1 MNKQILSVDV
11 SVLFQE
17 CNKLQ
22 KANEVLKNNL
32 KYEQQLRMNVE
43 KELLLLQEELN
54 TKYKK
59 KKSSEEK
66 EQEAKE
72 RAERQVRGTTK
83 DGRPLPKAAQW
94 IESYEEFEA
103 IRKWLFEESAK
114 NPIKRARN
122 RYAWSLGC
130 AIGIRG
136 GDLVELRW
144 EHLLDK
150 DGNFKEY
157 IVIAEQKTSKT
168 PLILITEAVKF
179 FTKEYIEATG
189 ITPKLTDYIF
199 STQKSGGKSESKR
212 TTYSNFFK
220 AAGIACGIPRQ
231 TSSHA
236 MRHSFVT
243 IICCL
248 AGKQDET
255 LNNFQKGMYIA
266 NKAVNHST
274 QKITERYSG
283 MSEYIIKYG
292 RKVVS
297 DFLLGKSEKILEIP
311 FDVDTGDCTVEFKE
325 DFTAINKS
333 LNETNFN

>member
-1 MNKQILSVDV
+1 MDKPILSVDV
-11 SVLFQE
+11 SVLIQE
-17 CNKLQ
+17 YNKLQ
-22 KANEVLKNNL
+22 KAYEELKSNL
-32 KYEQQLRMNVE
+32 KYERQLRINVE

-59 KKSSEEK
+59 KKSAKEK
-66 EQEAKE
+66 EFEAKE
-72 RAERQVRGTTK
+72 RAERKVRGTTK

-94 IESYEEFEA
+94 IESYAEFEA
-103 IRKWLFEESAK
+103 IREWLFEKSAK

-144 EHLLDK
+144 EHLFDK

-189 ITPKLTDYIF
+189 VTPKLTDYIF
-199 STQKSGGKSESKR
+199 ATQKSGGKPESKR
-212 TTYSNFFK
+212 TTYSNIFK
-220 AAGIACGIPRQ
+220 TAGIACGIPRQ

-236 MRHSFVT
+236 MRHTFAT
-243 IICCL
+243 IIYCI
-248 AGKQDET
+248 GSKQDC
-255 LNNFQKGMYIA
+255 LKNLHDGLYLASM
-266 NKAVNHST
+266 AVGHSNE
-274 QKITERYSG
+274 KITQRYIGLDS
-283 MSEYIIKYG
+283 YTRDLG
-292 RKVVS
+292 RQIVS
-297 DFLLGKSEKILEIP
+297 DFLLGKSDKVLEIP
-311 FDVDTGDCTVEFKE
+311 IDVDTGDCTIQFKE
-325 DFTAINKS
+325 DFAAINKY

>member
-1 MNKQILSVDV
+1 MDKKILSFDV
-11 SVLFQE
+11 PVLIQE
-17 CNKLQ
+17 YNKLQ
-22 KANEVLKNNL
+22 EAYEVLKNNL
-32 KYEQQLRMNVE
+32 KYERELRTDAE
-43 KELLLLQEELN
+43 KKLLLLQEELN

-66 EQEAKE
+66 EFEAKE
-72 RAERQVRGTTK
+72 RAERKCRGTTK

-94 IESYEEFEA
+94 IESYAEFEA
-103 IRKWLFEESAK
+103 MRKWLFEKSAK

-157 IVIAEQKTSKT
+157 IIIAEQKTSKT

-199 STQKSGGKSESKR
+199 ATQKTGGKSESKR
-212 TTYSNFFK
+212 TTYSNIFK
-220 AAGIACGIPRQ
+220 SAGIACEIPRQ

-236 MRHSFVT
+236 MRHTFAT
-243 IICCL
+243 IIYCIGSKQEHLKSLHDGLYL
-248 AGKQDET
+248 AS
-255 LNNFQKGMYIA
+255 M
-266 NKAVNHST
+266 AVGHSNE
-274 QKITERYSG
+274 KITQRYIGLDS
-283 MSEYIIKYG
+283 YTRDLG
-292 RKVVS
+292 RQIVS
-297 DFLLGKSEKILEIP
+297 DFLLGKSEKVLKIP
-311 FDVDTGDCTVEFKE
+311 IDVDTGDCTIQFKE
-325 DFTAINKS
+325 DFAAINKC
-333 LNETNFN
+333 LNEINFN

>member
-1 MNKQILSVDV
+1 MDKQILSVDI
-11 SVLFQE
+11 SVLIQE
-17 CNKLQ
+17 YNKLQ
-22 KANEVLKNNL
+22 KAYEELRSNL

-54 TKYKK
+54 ANYKK
-59 KKSSEEK
+59 KKTAKEK
-66 EQEAKE
+66 ELEAKE

-94 IESYEEFEA
+94 IESYYEFEA

-144 EHLLDK
+144 EHLFDK

-168 PLILITEAVKF
+168 PLILITEAAKF
-179 FTKEYIEATG
+179 FTKEYIETTG

-199 STQKSGGKSESKR
+199 ATQKSGGKPESKR
-212 TTYSNFFK
+212 ATYSNIFK

-248 AGKQDET
+248 AGKDNG
-255 LNNFQKGMYIA
+255 LNDYQKAMYIA
-266 NKAVNHST
+266 SKAVGHGS
-274 QKITERYSG
+274 QKVTEEYSG
-283 MSEYIIKYG
+283 MSEYLIKYG
-292 RKVVS
+292 RKIVS
-297 DFLLGKSEKILEIP
+297 DFLLGKSKKVLEIP
-311 FDVDTGDCTVEFKE
+311 FDIDTGDCTIQFKE
-325 DFTAINKS
+325 DFAAFNKC
-333 LNETNFN
+333 LNETNFK

>member
-1 MNKQILSVDV
+1 MDKQILSVDV
-11 SVLFQE
+11 SVLIQE
-17 CNKLQ
+17 YNKLQ
-22 KANEVLKNNL
+22 KVCETLKSNL
-32 KYEQQLRMNVE
+32 EYERQLRMSVE

-59 KKSSEEK
+59 KKTAKEK
-66 EQEAKE
+66 EFEAKE
-72 RAERQVRGTTK
+72 QAERQLRGTTK

-94 IESYEEFEA
+94 IESYYEFEA

-136 GDLVELRW
+136 GDLVELKW

-189 ITPKLTDYIF
+189 ITPKLTDCIF
-199 STQKSGGKSESKR
+199 ATQKSGGKSKSKR
-212 TTYSNFFK
+212 ATYSNIFK
-220 AAGIACGIPRQ
+220 SAGIACGIPRQ

-248 AGKQDET
+248 AGKDNGLSDYQRA
-255 LNNFQKGMYIA
+255 MYIA
-266 NKAVNHST
+266 SKAVGHGS
-274 QKITERYSG
+274 QKVTEDYSG
-283 MSEYIIKYG
+283 MSEYLIKYG
-292 RKVVS
+292 RKIVS
-297 DFLLGKSEKILEIP
+297 DFLLGKSEKVLEIP
-311 FDVDTGDCTVEFKE
+311 FDVDTGDCTIQFKE
-325 DFTAINKS
+325 DFAAINKY

>member
-1 MNKQILSVDV
+1 MDKMVSVDV
-11 SVLFQE
+11 SVLIQE
-17 CNKLQ
+17 CNRLQ
-22 KANEVLKNNL
+22 KANETLKNNL
-32 KYEQQLRMNVE
+32 RYEQQLRMNVE

-59 KKSSEEK
+59 KKTAKEK
-66 EQEAKE
+66 EFEAKE
-72 RAERQVRGTTK
+72 RAERRVRGTTK

-103 IRKWLFEESAK
+103 IRKWLFEKSAK

-136 GDLVELRW
+136 GDLVELKW
-144 EHLLDK
+144 EHLLDR

-179 FTKEYIEATG
+179 FTKEYIEAAC

-199 STQKSGGKSESKR
+199 ATQKSGGKPNSKR
-212 TTYSNFFK
+212 TTYSNIFK

-236 MRHSFVT
+236 MRHTFAT
-243 IICCL
+243 IIYCIGRKQSELKNLHDGLYL
-248 AGKQDET
+248 AS
-255 LNNFQKGMYIA
+255 M
-266 NKAVNHST
+266 AVGHSNE
-274 QKITERYSG
+274 KITQRYIG
-283 MSEYIIKYG
+283 LDNYTRDLG
-292 RKVVS
+292 RKIVS
-297 DFLLGKSEKILEIP
+297 DFLLGKSDKVLEIP
-311 FDVDTGDCTVEFKE
+311 IDINTGDCTVQFKE
-325 DFTAINKS
+325 DFAAINKS

>member
-1 MNKQILSVDV
+1 MDKMVSVDV
-11 SVLFQE
+11 SVLIQE
-17 CNKLQ
+17 CNRLQ
-22 KANEVLKNNL
+22 KANEILKNNL
-32 KYEQQLRMNVE
+32 EYEQHLRINVE

-54 TKYKK
+54 IKYKK
-59 KKSSEEK
+59 KKTAKEK
-66 EQEAKE
+66 ELEAKE
-72 RAERQVRGTTK
+72 RAERKLRGTTK
-83 DGRPLPKAAQW
+83 DGRPLPKAARW

-130 AIGIRG
+130 TIGIRG
-136 GDLVELRW
+136 GDLVELKW
-144 EHLLDK
+144 KHLFDK

-179 FTKEYIEATG
+179 FTKEYIEETG

-199 STQKSGGKSESKR
+199 ATQKSGGKPESKR
-212 TTYSNFFK
+212 TTYSNIFK

-248 AGKQDET
+248 AGKD
-255 LNNFQKGMYIA
+255 NNLSDYQRAMYIA
-266 NKAVNHST
+266 SKAVGHGS
-274 QKITERYSG
+274 QKVTEDYSG
-283 MSEYIIKYG
+283 MNEYIIKYG
-292 RKVVS
+292 RKIVS
-297 DFLLGKSEKILEIP
+297 DFLLGKSEKVLEIP
-311 FDVDTGDCTVEFKE
+311 FDVNTGDCTIQFKE
-325 DFTAINKS
+325 DFAAFNKC

>member
-1 MNKQILSVDV
+1 MEKMVSVDV
-11 SVLFQE
+11 SELIQE
-17 CNKLQ
+17 CNRLQ
-22 KANEVLKNNL
+22 KANETLKNNL
-32 KYEQQLRMNVE
+32 RYEQQLRMNVE

-59 KKSSEEK
+59 KKTAKEK
-66 EQEAKE
+66 EFEAKE
-72 RAERQVRGTTK
+72 RAERRVRGTTK

-103 IRKWLFEESAK
+103 IRKWLFEKSAK

-136 GDLVELRW
+136 GDLVELKW
-144 EHLLDK
+144 EHLLDR

-179 FTKEYIEATG
+179 FTKEYIEATC

-199 STQKSGGKSESKR
+199 ATQKSGGKPNSKR
-212 TTYSNFFK
+212 TTYSNIFK

-236 MRHSFVT
+236 MRHTFAT
-243 IICCL
+243 IIYCIGRKQSELKNLHDGLYL
-248 AGKQDET
+248 AS
-255 LNNFQKGMYIA
+255 M
-266 NKAVNHST
+266 AVGHSNE
-274 QKITERYSG
+274 KITQRYIG
-283 MSEYIIKYG
+283 LDNYTRDLG
-292 RKVVS
+292 RKIVS
-297 DFLLGKSEKILEIP
+297 DFLLGKSDKVLEIP
-311 FDVDTGDCTVEFKE
+311 IDINTGDCTVQFKE
-325 DFTAINKS
+325 DFAAINKS

>member
-1 MNKQILSVDV
+1 MDKQILSVDIPA
-11 SVLFQE
+11 LIQE
-17 CNKLQ
+17 YNKLQ
-22 KANEVLKNNL
+22 KAYETLKTNL
-32 KYEQQLRMNVE
+32 KYERQLRMNIE
-43 KELLLLQEELN
+43 KELLLLQEELS

-59 KKSSEEK
+59 KKSLKEK
-66 EQEAKE
+66 ELEAKE
-72 RAERQVRGTTK
+72 RAERKLHGTTK

-114 NPIKRARN
+114 SPLKRARN

-150 DGNFKEY
+150 EGNFKEY
-157 IVIAEQKTSKT
+157 IIIAEQKTSKT

-199 STQKSGGKSESKR
+199 ATQKSGGKAKSKR
-212 TTYSNFFK
+212 TTYSNIFK
-220 AAGIACGIPRQ
+220 EAGIACGIPRQ

-236 MRHSFVT
+236 MRHTFAT
-243 IICCL
+243 IIYCIGSKQEHLKSLHDGLYL
-248 AGKQDET
+248 AS
-255 LNNFQKGMYIA
+255 IA
-266 NKAVNHST
+266 VGHSNE
-274 QKITERYSG
+274 KITQRYIGLDS
-283 MSEYIIKYG
+283 YTRDLG
-292 RKVVS
+292 RQIVS
-297 DFLLGKSEKILEIP
+297 DFLLGKSDKVLDIP
-311 FDVDTGDCTVEFKE
+311 LDVNTGDCTIRFKE
-325 DFTAINKS
+325 DFAAINKC
-333 LNETNFN
+333 LNDMNFN

>member
-1 MNKQILSVDV
+1 MNEKVVSVDV
-11 SVLFQE
+11 SVLLQE
-17 CNKLQ
+17 YNKLQ
-22 KANEVLKNNL
+22 KAYEVLKGNL

-59 KKSSEEK
+59 KKTAKEK
-66 EQEAKE
+66 EFEAKE
-72 RAERQVRGTTK
+72 RAERKLRGTTK

-103 IRKWLFEESAK
+103 IRKWLFEESVK

-144 EHLLDK
+144 EHLFDK

-179 FTKEYIEATG
+179 FTKEYIETTG
-189 ITPKLTDYIF
+189 VTPKLTDYIF
-199 STQKSGGKSESKR
+199 ATQKSGGKPESKR
-212 TTYSNFFK
+212 TTYSNIFK

-236 MRHSFVT
+236 MRHTFAT
-243 IICCL
+243 IIYCI
-248 AGKQDET
+248 GSKQDC
-255 LNNFQKGMYIA
+255 LKNLHDGLYLASM
-266 NKAVNHST
+266 AVGHSNE
-274 QKITERYSG
+274 KITQRYIGLDS
-283 MSEYIIKYG
+283 YTRDLG
-292 RKVVS
+292 RQIVS
-297 DFLLGKSEKILEIP
+297 DFLLGKSDKVLEIP
-311 FDVDTGDCTVEFKE
+311 IDVDTGDCTIQFKE
-325 DFTAINKS
+325 DFAAINKY

>member
-1 MNKQILSVDV
+1 MDKQILSVDV
-11 SVLFQE
+11 SVLIQE
-17 CNKLQ
+17 YNKLQ
-22 KANEVLKNNL
+22 KAYETVKSNL
-32 KYEQQLRMNVE
+32 KYEQQLRINVE
-43 KELLLLQEELN
+43 KELLLLQEELS

-59 KKSSEEK
+59 KKTAKEK
-66 EQEAKE
+66 EFEAKE
-72 RAERQVRGTTK
+72 RAERKLRGTTK

-103 IRKWLFEESAK
+103 IRKWLFEKSAK

-144 EHLLDK
+144 EHLFDK

-189 ITPKLTDYIF
+189 VTPKLTDYIF
-199 STQKSGGKSESKR
+199 ATQKSGGKPESKR
-212 TTYSNFFK
+212 TTYSNIFK
-220 AAGIACGIPRQ
+220 TAGIACGIPRQ

-236 MRHSFVT
+236 MRHTFAT
-243 IICCL
+243 IIYCI
-248 AGKQDET
+248 GSKQDCLKNLHDGLYLASMAVGHSNEKMT
-255 LNNFQKGMYIA
+255 QRYIGLD
-266 NKAVNHST
+266 SYT
-274 QKITERYSG
+274 RDL
-283 MSEYIIKYG
+283 G
-292 RKVVS
+292 RQIVS
-297 DFLLGKSEKILEIP
+297 DFLLGKSDKILEIP
-311 FDVDTGDCTVEFKE
+311 IDVDTGDCTIQFKE
-325 DFTAINKS
+325 DFAAINKY

>member
-1 MNKQILSVDV
+1 MDKQILSVDI
-11 SVLFQE
+11 SVLIQE
-17 CNKLQ
+17 YNKLQ
-22 KANEVLKNNL
+22 KAYEELRSNL

-54 TKYKK
+54 ANYKK
-59 KKSSEEK
+59 KKTAKEK
-66 EQEAKE
+66 ELEAKE

-94 IESYEEFEA
+94 IESYYEFEA

-136 GDLVELRW
+136 GDLVELKW
-144 EHLLDK
+144 EHLFDK

-189 ITPKLTDYIF
+189 VTPKLTDYIF
-199 STQKSGGKSESKR
+199 ATQKSGGKPESKR
-212 TTYSNFFK
+212 TTYSNIFK
-220 AAGIACGIPRQ
+220 TAGIACGIPRQ

-236 MRHSFVT
+236 MRHTFAT
-243 IICCL
+243 IIYCI
-248 AGKQDET
+248 GSKQDC
-255 LNNFQKGMYIA
+255 LKNLHDGLYLASM
-266 NKAVNHST
+266 AVGHSNE
-274 QKITERYSG
+274 KITQRYIGLDS
-283 MSEYIIKYG
+283 YTRDLG
-292 RKVVS
+292 RQIVS
-297 DFLLGKSEKILEIP
+297 DFLLGKSDKVLEIP
-311 FDVDTGDCTVEFKE
+311 IDVDTGDCTIQFKE
-325 DFTAINKS
+325 DFAAINKY

>member
-1 MNKQILSVDV
+1 MDKQILSVDV
-11 SVLFQE
+11 PVLIQE
-17 CNKLQ
+17 YNKLQ
-22 KANEVLKNNL
+22 KSYEVLRNNL
-32 KYEQQLRMNVE
+32 KYEQQLRMSVE
-43 KELLLLQEELN
+43 RELLLLQEELN

-59 KKSSEEK
+59 KKTAKEK
-66 EQEAKE
+66 EFEAKE
-72 RAERQVRGTTK
+72 RAERKVRGTTK

-144 EHLLDK
+144 EHLFDK

-189 ITPKLTDYIF
+189 VTPKLTDYIF
-199 STQKSGGKSESKR
+199 ATQKSGGKPESKR
-212 TTYSNFFK
+212 TTYSNIFK
-220 AAGIACGIPRQ
+220 TAGIACGIPRQ

-236 MRHSFVT
+236 MRHTFAT
-243 IICCL
+243 IIYCI
-248 AGKQDET
+248 GSKQDC
-255 LNNFQKGMYIA
+255 LKNLHDGLYLASM
-266 NKAVNHST
+266 AVGHSNE
-274 QKITERYSG
+274 KITQRYIGLDS
-283 MSEYIIKYG
+283 YTRDLG
-292 RKVVS
+292 RQIVS
-297 DFLLGKSEKILEIP
+297 DFLLGKSDKVLEIP
-311 FDVDTGDCTVEFKE
+311 IDVDTGDCTIQFKE
-325 DFTAINKS
+325 DFAAINKY

>member
-1 MNKQILSVDV
+1 MNKTVSVDV
-11 SVLFQE
+11 SALIQE
-17 CNKLQ
+17 CNRLQ
-22 KANEVLKNNL
+22 KANETLKNNL

-43 KELLLLQEELN
+43 KELLLLQEELKTN
-54 TKYKK
+54 YKK
-59 KKSSEEK
+59 KKSSEER
-66 EQEAKE
+66 EREAKE
-72 RAERQVRGTTK
+72 RVERKVRGTTK

-136 GDLVELRW
+136 GDLVELKW

-150 DGNFKEY
+150 EGNFKEY
-157 IVIAEQKTSKT
+157 IIIAEQKTSKT

-189 ITPKLTDYIF
+189 ITPKLADYIF
-199 STQKSGGKSESKR
+199 ATQKSGGKPESKR
-212 TTYSNFFK
+212 TTYSNIFK
-220 AAGIACGIPRQ
+220 AAGIACEIPRQ
-231 TSSHA
+231 ISSHA

-248 AGKQDET
+248 AGKHDN
-255 LNNFQKGMYIA
+255 LNDFQKGMYIA
-266 NKAVNHST
+266 SKAVGHGS
-274 QKITERYSG
+274 QKVTERYSG
-283 MSEYIIKYG
+283 MSEYIIKFG
-292 RKVVS
+292 RQIVS
-297 DFLLGKSEKILEIP
+297 DFVLGKSEKVLKIP
-311 FDVDTGDCTVEFKE
+311 FDIDTGDCTIQFKE
-325 DFTAINKS
+325 DFAAMNKC
-333 LNETNFN
+333 LNETNF

>member
-1 MNKQILSVDV
+1 MDKQILSVDV
-11 SVLFQE
+11 SVLIQE
-17 CNKLQ
+17 YNKLQ
-22 KANEVLKNNL
+22 KAYKELKSNL
-32 KYEQQLRMNVE
+32 KYEQQLRINVE

-59 KKSSEEK
+59 KKSAKEK
-66 EQEAKE
+66 EFEAKE
-72 RAERQVRGTTK
+72 RAERKVRGTTK

-94 IESYEEFEA
+94 IESYAEFEA
-103 IRKWLFEESAK
+103 IRKWLFEKSAK

-130 AIGIRG
+130 TIGIRG
-136 GDLVELRW
+136 GDLVELKW
-144 EHLLDK
+144 EHLFDK

-189 ITPKLTDYIF
+189 VTPKLTDYIF
-199 STQKSGGKSESKR
+199 ATQKSGGKPESKR
-212 TTYSNFFK
+212 TTYSNIFK

-236 MRHSFVT
+236 MRHTFAT
-243 IICCL
+243 IIYCI
-248 AGKQDET
+248 GSKQDC
-255 LNNFQKGMYIA
+255 LKNLHDGLYLASM
-266 NKAVNHST
+266 AVGHSNE
-274 QKITERYSG
+274 KITQRYIGLDS
-283 MSEYIIKYG
+283 YTRDLG
-292 RKVVS
+292 RQIVS
-297 DFLLGKSEKILEIP
+297 DFLLGKSDKVLEIP
-311 FDVDTGDCTVEFKE
+311 IDVDTGDCTIQFKE
-325 DFTAINKS
+325 DFAAINKY